1 MTPDH
6 RAAPI
11 HFQRH
16 DSALGRWLLA
26 RWRPPR
32 LAGVVDH
39 LWYFEGTVLHPRERV
54 FPDGR
59 LEFNVQLGPCY
70 GEVRGDRVEWFA
82 PTCITGLMLRPS
94 VLEAPRGPSVVLGVR
109 LLPTGAY
116 AVLGTPIHELT
127 GVTVDLADVVG
138 QAAAELAERCAAAEL
153 AERYRAADRPAR
165 RGVAGGVACAGG
177 GGDGTILYHL
187 GAGGIDTGRAAHAR
201 VRNGDGARTD
211 PGAAIVP
218 GGDGLSGD
226 AAGPGGAA
234 SRAARRLR
242 VAADWLAERVACG
255 RMADPAIAWAAAA
268 IERAGG
274 AVSVTALRERAGWSK
289 SRFATLFR
297 EQVGVGPR
305 RLARLV
311 RFRRALELVSRG
323 NLPLSRVALAAG
335 YYDQPHFN
343 AEFRELAGFTPGEFR
358 ASRRYPDSLN
368 LAEPAH

>member
-1 MTPDH
+1 MTPDQGTV
-6 RAAPI
+6 PI
-11 HFQRH
+11 HVQRH

-26 RWRPPR
+26 RWRPPQ

-59 LEFNVQLGPCY
+59 FEFNVHLGPPY
-70 GEVRGDRVEWFA
+70 GEVQGDRVEWFA

-94 VLEAPRGPSVVLGVR
+94 VIEAPRGPSVVLGVR

-116 AVLGTPIHELT
+116 AVLGTPVHELT

-138 QAAAELAERCAAAEL
+138 QAAAELAERCAAAER
-153 AERYRAADRPAR
+153 AERCWAADQPAR
-165 RGVAGGVACAGG
+165 RGAARGVACAGG
-177 GGDGTILYHL
+177 GGDGTSLYHF
-187 GAGGIDTGRAAHAR
+187 GAGGIGTGRAADAR
-201 VRNGDGARTD
+201 VSNGDDARTD
-211 PGAAIVP
+211 PSAAIVP
-218 GGDGLSGD
+218 DGDGVSGD

-234 SRAARRLR
+234 SRAVRRLR
-242 VAADWLAERVACG
+242 VAADWIAERVARG

-297 EQVGVGPR
+297 EQVGVAPK
-305 RLARLV
+305 RLARLI

-323 NLPLSRVALAAG
+323 DLPLSHIALAAG

-343 AEFRELAGFTPGEFR
+343 AEFRELAGLAPGEFR
-358 ASRRYPDSLN
+358 ASRRYPDSVN
-368 LAEPAH
+368 LAEPAR